1 MSSSSSSP
9 AAVIQAVL
17 NFKEVL
23 EKEIAK
29 SNDCDTIDV
38 ERCQDILQELRRMTM
53 TFHILNE
60 TLIGVTV
67 NKLKS
72 NAALQPNVKVLIKSW
87 KQIAQNNN
95 NKETTTAASGGKQ
108 KMKVT
113 PSTAKSVTDTTMNGK
128 TNSTATAAAAAA
140 APSKNHSIDDEEDDE
155 ATVTVN
161 PATAFAHLHQTPRI
175 SFCQK
180 LFAIFLKQETKLI
193 HEEHYHPSTIPTL
206 LYNQCIEMEQAVYQ
220 YVNKKKHSD
229 HKKEYADK
237 ARSLLFN
244 LNKNMAL
251 TASIILGQIPSTE
264 VVQYTTEQLANEQ
277 TQKLRLVTAQ
287 KLIDSKRLDWNEANE
302 DKINTMCGISGDLL
316 NASLF
321 TCGRCKSIKTTSTQK
336 QTRSADEPMTVFVLC
351 LNCGKRWKC

>member
-1 MSSSSSSP
+1 MASQSSSS
-9 AAVIQAVL
+9 AVASIQAVL

-29 SNDCDTIDV
+29 SSNDTIDV
-38 ERCQDILQELRRMTM
+38 ERCNDILEQLQPNQMKM
-53 TFHILNE
+53 KYAILNE

-67 NKLKS
+67 NKLKT
-72 NAALQPNVKVLIKSW
+72 NATLQPKVKALIKAW
-87 KQIAQNNN
+87 KQIANESHPSSN
-95 NKETTTAASGGKQ
+95 ETTPKIKPSPPSLSVSSRTKSDTNSNNSIKKEDTTKKAEDIDDHDDDEDDDMA
-108 KMKVT
+108 VT
-113 PSTAKSVTDTTMNGK
+113 PID
-128 TNSTATAAAAAA
+128 
-140 APSKNHSIDDEEDDE
+140 PS
-155 ATVTVN
+155 
-161 PATAFAHLHQTPRI
+161 TAFAHLNETPRI

-180 LFAIFLKQETKLI
+180 LFLIFQKQESQLI
-193 HEEHYHPSTIPTL
+193 QEAQYHPSTIPTL
-206 LYNQCIEMEQAVYQ
+206 LYNCCIDMERAIYNAYYTRKQHD
-220 YVNKKKHSD
+220 KKG
-229 HKKEYADK
+229 YADK

-244 LNKNMAL
+244 LNKNRTL
-251 TASIILGQIPSTE
+251 TMSLLMGSVPCSD

-277 TQKLRLVTAQ
+277 MQLLRKETTQ

-302 DKINTMCGISGDLL
+302 DKINNMCGISGDLL